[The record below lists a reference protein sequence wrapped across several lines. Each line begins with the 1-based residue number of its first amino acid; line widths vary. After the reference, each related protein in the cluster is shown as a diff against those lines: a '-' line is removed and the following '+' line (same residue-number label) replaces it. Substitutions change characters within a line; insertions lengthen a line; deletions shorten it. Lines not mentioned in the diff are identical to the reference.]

1 MPMHPNTMKNYCP
14 DLYYGLYL
22 EKFDQNQTK
31 ICNCCLQPRN
41 GPVDHLTFDHNY
53 LERDRQY
60 LETTGELPPSCK
72 LCTDAEKIGI
82 ISKRINLIH
91 QRDYNNMHYDT
102 TPILQDLNYNCDN
115 ICNIKCITCD
125 SSNSSA
131 WIEDEVKMGKRK
143 EFKIKHTKHN
153 DLTFDLDLSQLRLVV
168 FNGGEPLMT
177 MDHFKVLDYIIS
189 QGKAGGVVLNYNTN
203 ATFPITDLMRD
214 YWKQFYH
221 VQLQSSIDG
230 TGESFYYSRFPAKWE
245 EVTKNLLQYK
255 SEVTL
260 SFSTSMAVTVGVH
273 NILYIDDILNWAN
286 AHGFAVAFNA
296 NAQGMLNLKNFPPAH
311 KEYLLDYLRNLPDYL
326 KIPGGSVTDIRVALT
341 KIVETLVSPDNTD
354 TEWVRYLDQMDGIR
368 NTKWRTSLSRLYH
381 LDPVY
386 FDSISRPNPSRLA
399 R

>member
-1 MPMHPNTMKNYCP
+1 MSMHPNTMKNYCP

-72 LCTDAEKIGI
+72 LCTDAEEIGI

-203 ATFPITDLMRD
+203 ATFPITDQMRD

-286 AHGFAVAFNA
+286 THGFAVAFNA

-341 KIVETLVSPDNTD
+341 KIVETLVSLDNTD
-354 TEWVRYLDQMDGIR
+354 TEWIQYLDQMDGIR
-368 NTKWRTSLSRLYH
+368 NTKWRTSLSRLYQ
-381 LDPVY
+381 LDTVY
-386 FDSISRPNPSRLA
+386 FDSISRLGQ
-399 R
+399 